1 MSSISSNNANIRK
14 ILEYN
19 TRYPLGGYPDYFCEC
34 FQDKVIRVKQ
44 GYNDPTESNI
54 IRVAH
59 LLDRS
64 TLGGRTTFGNPNIP
78 PLIYLGGAEG
88 QPGGLPRPPRNK
100 F

>member
-1 MSSISSNNANIRK
+1 MSSTLTNRTQLRK
-14 ILEYN
+14 LIN
-19 TRYPLGGYPDYFCEC
+19 HSGYFCEC